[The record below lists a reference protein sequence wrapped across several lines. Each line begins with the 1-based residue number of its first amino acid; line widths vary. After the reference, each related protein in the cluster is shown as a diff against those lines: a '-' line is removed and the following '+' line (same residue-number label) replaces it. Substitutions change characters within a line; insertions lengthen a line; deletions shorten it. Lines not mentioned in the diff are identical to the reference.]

1 MILKIYLSFKPKT
14 FIMKLLFLSLLLTI
28 SIYSSSQATD
38 TTKHNVVRL
47 GKIVGKHLSWKK
59 AANEYYYYFEFN
71 DRGRGPSVTSHSKT
85 DMKGNII
92 LQEISGLDYFK
103 TKVEEKFEVKAGKA
117 SWKNKFENSSAVYK
131 GEMYS
136 NLYGNPGEIE
146 LSLKI
151 LKKSPSKK
159 INILP
164 SGNLSYSVAREETV
178 KDEKDNSLTVQLIGF
193 SGLGGPPNYVWF
205 TKDGNYFGSLSEWM
219 SIIQEGYEKSIDIL
233 LPIQKRIENNFYTSL
248 ANSVTEKNATGIAI
262 KNVTVFNAAEGSTFI
277 NGTVLIK
284 GAMIEKVG
292 TTTLTPIPAGYKII
306 DGTNKFLMPGLWEM
320 HGHFFMGNGPLLMA
334 QGVTN
339 LRDMGNGEELWN
351 VKRRIETDSIL
362 GPEIN
367 IVSGF
372 IDKAGEFAAPTGALI
387 NSLEEGIKYIEDY
400 HKKGCQ
406 QIKLYSSINPKWVK
420 PLADKAHNLG
430 MRVCGHIPAFMTAS
444 QAIDAGYD
452 EITHLNML
460 MLNFFGDT
468 VDTRNMT
475 RFKLI
480 GNKGNTIDVNSDV
493 IKNFIQKLKDK
504 NIAVDPT
511 ITVFESMFTDLPGK
525 VAKAYLPI
533 EKYLPP
539 QTKRNVMAGSF
550 IDDESLSQQYG
561 KSYEVMKKFVK
572 ALYDNGITILAGTDG
587 GILQHEL
594 EVYSECGIPN
604 YDVLRM
610 ATYFPAK
617 EYGLLD
623 NYGTVAPGKI
633 ANLILIDGDPKKNI
647 KDLRKIYLTI
657 KKGKIYSPKKIYA
670 AYGWKYYY

>member
-1 MILKIYLSFKPKT
+1 MRSF
-14 FIMKLLFLSLLLTI
+14 FVCLSLAIAI
-28 SIYSSSQATD
+28 SGLAQTTD
-38 TTKHNVVRL
+38 TIKHNVVRL
-47 GKIVGKHLSWKK
+47 GKVVGKHLSWKK
-59 AANEYYYYFEFN
+59 GANDHYYYFEFN

-85 DMKGNII
+85 DSKGNII
-92 LQEISGLDYFK
+92 FQEITGVDYFK
-103 TKVEEKFEVKAGKA
+103 TKVEEKFEIKTGKA
-117 SWKNKFENSSAVYK
+117 LWKNKFENESVAYK
-131 GEMYS
+131 GELYS
-136 NLYGNPGEIE
+136 NINGNPGEIE
-146 LSLKI
+146 LALRI
-151 LKKSPSKK
+151 LKNSTSKK

-164 SGNLSYSVAREETV
+164 SGTLTYTIAKEETV
-178 KDEKDNSLTVQLIGF
+178 KNEKNNILTIQLIRF
-193 SGLGGPPNYVWF
+193 TGLGGPPTYTWF
-205 TKDGNYFGSLSEWM
+205 TKDGNFFGNLSDWM
-219 SIIQEGYEKSIDIL
+219 SIIQEGYEKNIDIL
-233 LPIQKRIENNFYTSL
+233 LPIQKKFENNFYTNL
-248 ANSVTEKNATGIAI
+248 AKAVTEKNAAGIAI

-284 GAMIEKVG
+284 GNMIEKIG
-292 TTTLTPIPAGYKII
+292 NSSYTTIPAGYKII

-320 HGHFFMGNGPLLMA
+320 HGHFFMNDGPLMMA

-351 VKRRIETDSIL
+351 LKKRIQADSIL

-406 QIKLYSSINPKWVK
+406 QIKLYSSINPEWVK
-420 PLADKAHNLG
+420 PLADKAHALG

-444 QAIDAGYD
+444 QAIDAGYN

-480 GNKGNTIDVNSDV
+480 GNKGNTIEVNSDAA
-493 IKNFIQKLKDK
+493 KSFIQKMKDK
-504 NIAVDPT
+504 NIAIDPT
-511 ITVFESMFTDLPGK
+511 ITVFESMFTDMPGK
-525 VAKAYLPI
+525 VAKAYQPI
-533 EKYLPP
+533 EKYLPS
-539 QTKRNVMAGSF
+539 QTRRFAMAGNF
-550 IDDESLSQQYG
+550 IDDKSLAQEYS

-572 ALYDNGITILAGTDG
+572 VLYDNGITILAGTDG

-610 ATYFPAK
+610 ATYLPAK
-617 EYGLLD
+617 EYGFLD
-623 NYGTVAPGKI
+623 KYGTVAPGKI
-633 ANLILIDGDPKKNI
+633 ANLVLIDGDPKKNI
-647 KDLRKIYLTI
+647 KDIRKIYLTI
-657 KKGKIYSPKKIYA
+657 KEGKIYSPKKIYA

>member
-1 MILKIYLSFKPKT
+1 MIKKALSFEPKT
-14 FIMKLLFLSLLLTI
+14 LLMKPIILSLLLATVFISSAQNADTI
-28 SIYSSSQATD
+28 R
-38 TTKHNVVRL
+38 HNVVRL
-47 GKIVGKHLSWKK
+47 GQIVGKHLSWKK
-59 AANEYYYYFEFN
+59 GSYDYYYYFEFN
-71 DRGRGPSVTSHSKT
+71 DRGRGPAITSHSKT
-85 DMKGNII
+85 DSKGNII
-92 LQEISGLDYFK
+92 FQEITGVDYFK

-117 SWKNKFENSSAVYK
+117 SWKNKFENESVPYK
-131 GEMYS
+131 GQ
-136 NLYGNPGEIE
+136 LYYNINGNPGEIE

-151 LKKSPSKK
+151 MKTLPQKKV
-159 INILP
+159 NILP
-164 SGNLSYSVAREETV
+164 TGTLNYTVIKEETV
-178 KDEKDNSLTVQLIGF
+178 KDEKNNSTTIQLIGF
-193 SGLGGPPNYVWF
+193 SGLGGPPTYYWF
-205 TKDGNYFGSLSEWM
+205 TKEGNFFSNLSDWQ
-219 SIIQEGYEKSIDIL
+219 SIIKEGYEKYIDIL
-233 LPIQKRIENNFYTSL
+233 LPVQKKFEDGFYTNL
-248 ANSVTEKNATGIAI
+248 AKTVTEKNNTGIAI
-262 KNVTVFNAAEGSTFI
+262 KNVTVFNASEGSTFV

-284 GAMIEKVG
+284 DNIIEKMG
-292 TTTLTPIPAGYKII
+292 NSTNIKIPAGYKVI

-320 HGHFFMGNGPLLMA
+320 HGHFFMGDGPVMIA

-339 LRDMGNGEELWN
+339 LRDMGNGDELWN
-351 VKRRIETDSIL
+351 VKRKVEADSLL

-367 IVSGF
+367 IISGF

-387 NSLEEGIKYIEDY
+387 NSLEEGLKYIDEY

-406 QIKLYSSINPKWVK
+406 QIKLYSSINPEWVK
-420 PLADKAHNLG
+420 PLAAKAHSYG

-475 RFKLI
+475 RFKLV
-480 GNKGNTIDVNSDV
+480 GKKGYTIDVNSDAV
-493 IKNFIQKLKDK
+493 KDFIQKMKDK
-504 NIAVDPT
+504 NISVDPT
-511 ITVFESMFTDLPGK
+511 ISIFESMFTDMPGK
-525 VAKAYLPI
+525 MAKAYSPI
-533 EKYLPP
+533 AKYLPSEV
-539 QTKRNVMAGSF
+539 KRRALSGSF
-550 IDDESLSQQYG
+550 IDDESYSVQYG
-561 KSYEVMKKFVK
+561 NSYETMKKLLK
-572 ALYDNGITILAGTDG
+572 ALYDNGITILSGTDG

-617 EYGLLD
+617 QYGLLD
-623 NYGTVAPGKI
+623 KYGTVAEGKI

-657 KKGKIYSPKKIYA
+657 KEGKIYSPKRIYA

>member
-1 MILKIYLSFKPKT
+1 
-14 FIMKLLFLSLLLTI
+14 MKLLFLSVLLATALI
-28 SIYSSSQATD
+28 SSAQNTD
-38 TTKHNVVRL
+38 TIKHNVVRL
-47 GKIVGKHLSWKK
+47 GKIVGRHLSWKK
-59 AANEYYYYFEFN
+59 GPNDFYYYFEFN
-71 DRGRGPSVTSHSKT
+71 DRGRGPAITSHSKT
-85 DMKGNII
+85 DNKGNII
-92 LQEISGLDYFK
+92 LQEITGVDYFK

-117 SWKNKFENSSAVYK
+117 LWKNKFENESVPYK
-131 GEMYS
+131 GELYS
-136 NLYGNPGEIE
+136 NMNGNPGEIE

-151 LKKSPSKK
+151 MKAAAQKKV
-159 INILP
+159 NILP
-164 SGNLSYSVAREETV
+164 SGTLSYTVVKEETI
-178 KDEKDNSLTVQLIGF
+178 KDEKNNSLTIQLIGF
-193 SGLGGPPNYVWF
+193 SGLGGPPNYNWF
-205 TKDGNYFGSLSEWM
+205 TKDGNFFGNLSDWT
-219 SIIQEGYEKSIDIL
+219 SIIQEGYEKNIDIL
-233 LPIQKRIENNFYTSL
+233 LPIQKKFENNFYTNL
-248 ANSVTEKNATGIAI
+248 AKTATEKNSTGIAI
-262 KNVTVFNAAEGSTFI
+262 KNVTVFNASEGSTFI

-284 GAMIEKVG
+284 DNIIEKVG
-292 TTTLTPIPAGYKII
+292 SSTYIKIPAGYKVI

-320 HGHFFMGNGPLLMA
+320 HGHFSMNDGPLMMA

-339 LRDMGNGEELWN
+339 LRDMGNGDELWN
-351 VKRRIETDSIL
+351 VKRRVDTDSIL

-367 IVSGF
+367 IISGF

-387 NSLEEGIKYIEDY
+387 NSLEEGLKYIDDY

-406 QIKLYSSINPKWVK
+406 QIKLYSSINPEWVK
-420 PLADKAHNLG
+420 PLAAKAHSYG

-475 RFKLI
+475 RFKLV
-480 GNKGNTIDVNSDV
+480 GKKGSSIDVNSDAV
-493 IKNFIQKLKDK
+493 KSFIQKMKDK
-504 NIAVDPT
+504 NITVDPT
-511 ITVFESMFTDLPGK
+511 ITVFEGMFIDLPGK

-533 EKYLPP
+533 VQYLPSEA
-539 QTKRNVMAGSF
+539 KRRALSGGF
-550 IDDESLSQQYG
+550 IDDESFAVQYG
-561 KSYEVMKKFVK
+561 KSYETMKKLLK
-572 ALYDNGITILAGTDG
+572 ALYDNGITILSGTDG

-617 EYGLLD
+617 QYGLLD
-623 NYGTVAPGKI
+623 KYGTVAEGKI

-647 KDLRKIYLTI
+647 KDIRKIYLTI
-657 KKGKIYSPKKIYA
+657 KEGKIYYPKKIYA

>member
-1 MILKIYLSFKPKT
+1 
-14 FIMKLLFLSLLLTI
+14 MKLMLLSLLLSTVI
-28 SIYSSSQATD
+28 TGSAQNTD
-38 TTKHNVVRL
+38 TIRHNVVRL
-47 GKIVGKHLSWKK
+47 GKVVGKHLSWKK
-59 AANEYYYYFEFN
+59 GSNDFYYYFEFN
-71 DRGRGPSVTSHSKT
+71 DRGRGPAVTSHSKT
-85 DMKGNII
+85 DGKSNII
-92 LQEISGLDYFK
+92 FQEITGVDYFK

-117 SWKNKFENSSAVYK
+117 SWKNKFENESVPYK
-131 GEMYS
+131 GELYS
-136 NLYGNPGEIE
+136 NINGNPGEIE

-151 LKKSPSKK
+151 MKAAALKK

-164 SGNLSYSVAREETV
+164 SGTLSYTVAKEEIV
-178 KDEKDNSLTVQLIGF
+178 KDEKNNSLTIQLIGF
-193 SGLGGPPNYVWF
+193 SGLGGPPNYNWF
-205 TKDGNYFGSLSEWM
+205 TKEGNFFGSLSDWT
-219 SIIQEGYEKSIDIL
+219 SIIREGYEKNIDIL
-233 LPIQKRIENNFYTSL
+233 LPIQKKFEDNFYTNL
-248 ANSVTEKNATGIAI
+248 AKTVTEKNSKGIAI
-262 KNVTVFNAAEGSTFI
+262 KNVTVFNAAEGSTFV

-284 GAMIEKVG
+284 DNIIEKVG
-292 TTTLTPIPAGYKII
+292 NSTYVKIPAGYKVI

-320 HGHFFMGNGPLLMA
+320 HGHFFMGDGPVMMA

-339 LRDMGNGEELWN
+339 LRDMGNNDELWN
-351 VKRRIETDSIL
+351 VKKRVESDSIL

-367 IVSGF
+367 IISGF

-387 NSLEEGIKYIEDY
+387 NSLEEGLKYIDNY

-406 QIKLYSSINPKWVK
+406 QIKLYSSINPEWVK
-420 PLADKAHNLG
+420 PLAAKADSYG

-475 RFKLI
+475 RFKLV
-480 GNKGNTIDVNSDV
+480 GKKGSSLDVNSDAV
-493 IKNFIQKLKDK
+493 KNFIQKMKDK
-504 NIAVDPT
+504 NITVDPT
-511 ITVFESMFTDLPGK
+511 ITEFEGMFTDLPGK
-525 VAKAYLPI
+525 VSRAYLPI
-533 EKYLPP
+533 VQYLPSEA
-539 QTKRNVMAGSF
+539 KRRALSGGFV
-550 IDDESLSQQYG
+550 DDESLAPQYT
-561 KSYEVMKKFVK
+561 KSYEVMKKFLK

-587 GILQHEL
+587 GIVQHEL

-623 NYGTVAPGKI
+623 KYGTVAAGKI

-647 KDLRKIYLTI
+647 RDIRKIYLTI
-657 KKGKIYSPKKIYA
+657 KEGKIYSPKRIYA

>member
-1 MILKIYLSFKPKT
+1 MAIAIPGLAQT
-14 FIMKLLFLSLLLTI
+14 
-28 SIYSSSQATD
+28 TD
-38 TTKHNVVRL
+38 TIRHNVVRL
-47 GKIVGKHLSWKK
+47 GKVVGKHLSWKK
-59 AANEYYYYFEFN
+59 GANDHFYYFEFN

-85 DMKGNII
+85 DSKGNII
-92 LQEISGLDYFK
+92 LQEITGVDYFK
-103 TKVEEKFEVKAGKA
+103 TKVEEKFEIKTGKA
-117 SWKNKFENSSAVYK
+117 LWKNKFENESVPYK
-131 GEMYS
+131 GELYS
-136 NLYGNPGEIE
+136 NINGNPGEIE
-146 LSLKI
+146 LALRIMKN
-151 LKKSPSKK
+151 SPSKK

-164 SGNLSYSVAREETV
+164 SGTLTYTIAKEETV
-178 KDEKDNSLTVQLIGF
+178 KDEKNNTLTIQLIGF
-193 SGLGGPPNYVWF
+193 TGLGGPPTYIWF
-205 TKDGNYFGSLSEWM
+205 TKDGKFFGNLSDWI
-219 SIIQEGYEKSIDIL
+219 SIIREGYERNIDIL
-233 LPIQKRIENNFYTSL
+233 LPVQKKFENNFYTGL
-248 ANSVTEKNATGIAI
+248 AKTVTEKNAAGIAI

-284 GAMIEKVG
+284 GNLIEKVG
-292 TTTLTPIPAGYKII
+292 NSSYTTIPAGYKII

-320 HGHFFMGNGPLLMA
+320 HGHFFMNDGPLMMA

-351 VKRRIETDSIL
+351 LKRRIQVDSIL

-387 NSLEEGIKYIEDY
+387 NSLEEGITYIEDY

-406 QIKLYSSINPKWVK
+406 QIKLYSSINPEWVK
-420 PLADKAHNLG
+420 PLADKAHALG

-444 QAIDAGYD
+444 QAIDAGYN

-480 GNKGNTIDVNSDV
+480 GNKGNTIDVNSDAV
-493 IKNFIQKLKDK
+493 KSFIQKMKDK
-504 NIAVDPT
+504 NITVDPT
-511 ITVFESMFTDLPGK
+511 ITVFESMFTDMPGK
-525 VAKAYLPI
+525 VAKAYQPI
-533 EKYLPP
+533 EKYLPS
-539 QTKRNVMAGSF
+539 QTRRFAMAGSF
-550 IDDESLSQQYG
+550 IDDESLAPQYS

-594 EVYSECGIPN
+594 EVYSGCGIPN

-623 NYGTVAPGKI
+623 KYGTIAPGKI
-633 ANLILIDGDPKKNI
+633 ANLVLIDGDPKKNI
-647 KDLRKIYLTI
+647 KDIRKIYMTI
-657 KKGKIYSPKKIYA
+657 KEGKIYSPKKIYA

>member
-1 MILKIYLSFKPKT
+1 MRSFFFCLSWAIT
-14 FIMKLLFLSLLLTI
+14 VTGVA
-28 SIYSSSQATD
+28 QTTD
-38 TTKHNVVRL
+38 TIRHNVVRL
-47 GKIVGKHLSWKK
+47 GKVVGKHLSWKTG
-59 AANEYYYYFEFN
+59 ANDYYYYFEFN

-85 DMKGNII
+85 DSKANIV
-92 LQEISGLDYFK
+92 LQEISGVDYFK
-103 TKVEEKFEVKAGKA
+103 TKVEERFEVKTGKA
-117 SWKNKFENSSAVYK
+117 SWKNKFENESVVYK
-131 GEMYS
+131 AELYS
-136 NLYGNPGEIE
+136 NINGNPGEIE
-146 LSLKI
+146 LALRI
-151 LKKSPSKK
+151 LKNSASKK

-164 SGNLSYSVAREETV
+164 SGTLSYSIAKEEIA
-178 KDEKDNSLTVQLIGF
+178 KDVTNNSLAVQLIAF
-193 SGLGGPPNYVWF
+193 TGLGGPPTYTWF
-205 TKDGNYFGSLSEWM
+205 TKDGHFFGSLNEWI
-219 SIIQEGYEKSIDIL
+219 SIIQEGYEKNIDIL
-233 LPIQKRIENNFYTSL
+233 LPIQKKFENNFYTNL
-248 ANSVTEKNATGIAI
+248 AKAVTEKNSTGIAI
-262 KNVTVFNAAEGSTFI
+262 KNVTVFNAAEGSTFV

-284 GAMIEKVG
+284 GNLIEKIG
-292 TTTLTPIPAGYKII
+292 NSSYTTIPAGYKII

-320 HGHFFMGNGPLLMA
+320 HGHFFMSDGPLMMA

-339 LRDMGNGEELWN
+339 LRDMGNGEEVWN
-351 VKRRIETDSIL
+351 LKKRIEADTIL

-406 QIKLYSSINPKWVK
+406 QIKLYSSINPEWVK
-420 PLADKAHNLG
+420 PLADKAHSLG

-444 QAIDAGYD
+444 EAIDAGYD

-468 VDTRNMT
+468 VDTRNMS
-475 RFKLI
+475 RFKLV
-480 GNKGNTIDVNSDV
+480 GKKGYSLDVNSDGV
-493 IKNFIQKLKDK
+493 KSFFQRIKDK
-504 NIAVDPT
+504 NITVDPT
-511 ITVFESMFTDLPGK
+511 ISIFESMFTDMPGK

-533 EKYLPP
+533 EKYLPS
-539 QTKRNVMAGSF
+539 QTRRLAMAGNF
-550 IDDESLSQQYG
+550 IDDESLAPQYSS
-561 KSYEVMKKFVK
+561 SYEVMKKFVK

-610 ATYFPAK
+610 ATYLPAK

-623 NYGTVAPGKI
+623 KYGTIAPGKI

-647 KDLRKIYLTI
+647 KNIRKIYLTI
-657 KKGKIYSPKKIYA
+657 KEGKIYSPKKIYA

>member
-1 MILKIYLSFKPKT
+1 MRSL
-14 FIMKLLFLSLLLTI
+14 FIWLLLAITT
-28 SIYSSSQATD
+28 SGSAQTTD
-38 TTKHNVVRL
+38 TIRHNVVRL
-47 GKIVGKHLSWKK
+47 GKVVGKHLSWKK
-59 AANEYYYYFEFN
+59 GSNDHYYYFEYN
-71 DRGRGPSVTSHSKT
+71 DRGRGPAVTSYTKT
-85 DMKGNII
+85 DNKGNII
-92 LQEISGLDYFK
+92 LQEITGLDYFK
-103 TKVEEKFEVKAGKA
+103 TKVNEKFEVKNSKA
-117 SWKNKFENSSAVYK
+117 SWKNKFENESVPYK
-131 GEMYS
+131 GELYS
-136 NLYGNPGEIE
+136 NMYGNPGEIE

-151 LKKSPSKK
+151 MKNSVSKK
-159 INILP
+159 VNILP
-164 SGNLSYSVAREETV
+164 AGTLSYTVVKEEIV
-178 KDEKDNSLTVQLIGF
+178 KDEKNNSLTIELIGF
-193 SGLGGPPNYVWF
+193 SGLGGPPNYNWF
-205 TKDGNYFGSLSEWM
+205 TKDGNYFGSLSDWT
-219 SIIQEGYEKSIDIL
+219 SIIQAGYEKSIDIL
-233 LPIQKRIENNFYTSL
+233 LPIQKKFEDNFYTSL
-248 ANSVTEKNATGIAI
+248 AKTATEKNNSGIAI
-262 KNVTVFNAAEGSTFI
+262 KNVTVFNASEGSIFI

-284 GAMIEKVG
+284 DNMIEMVG
-292 TTTLTPIPAGYKII
+292 NSTTKIPAGYKVI

-320 HGHFFMGNGPLLMA
+320 HGHFFMGDGPLMMA

-339 LRDMGNGEELWN
+339 LRDMGNNDELWN
-351 VKRRIETDSIL
+351 VKKRVDADSIL
-362 GPEIN
+362 GPEIS

-387 NSLEEGIKYIEDY
+387 NTPEEGLKYIEDY

-406 QIKLYSSINPKWVK
+406 QIKLYSSINPEWVK
-420 PLADKAHNLG
+420 PLADKAHGYG

-480 GNKGNTIDVNSDV
+480 GKKGNSLDVNSNEV
-493 IKNFIQKLKDK
+493 KSFIQKMKDK
-504 NIAVDPT
+504 NITIDPT
-511 ITVFESMFTDLPGK
+511 ITVFEGMFTDLPGK
-525 VAKAYLPI
+525 VSRAYLPI
-533 EKYLPP
+533 EKYLPS
-539 QTKRNVMAGSF
+539 QIKRNAMSGGF
-550 IDDESLSQQYG
+550 IDDESLAPQYSE
-561 KSYEVMKKFVK
+561 SYDVMKKFLK

-587 GILQHEL
+587 GIIQHEL

-623 NYGTVAPGKI
+623 KYGTVAPGKI

-647 KDLRKIYLTI
+647 KDIRKIYLTI
-657 KKGKIYSPKKIYA
+657 KEGKIYSPKKIYA

>member
-1 MILKIYLSFKPKT
+1 MRS
-14 FIMKLLFLSLLLTI
+14 LFVSISLAITLPGLTQT
-28 SIYSSSQATD
+28 SD
-38 TTKHNVVRL
+38 TIRHNVVRQ
-47 GKIVGKHLSWKK
+47 GKVVGKHLSWK
-59 AANEYYYYFEFN
+59 AGANDYYYYFEFN
-71 DRGRGPSVTSHSKT
+71 DRGRGPSVTSHSTT
-85 DMKGNII
+85 DSKGNI
-92 LQEISGLDYFK
+92 LFQEISGVDYFK
-103 TKVEEKFEVKAGKA
+103 TKIEERFEVKTGKA
-117 SWKNKFENSSAVYK
+117 SWKNKFENESVAYK
-131 GEMYS
+131 GELYS
-136 NLYGNPGEIE
+136 NINGNPGEIE
-146 LSLKI
+146 LALQLLKN
-151 LKKSPSKK
+151 STSKK

-164 SGNLSYSVAREETV
+164 SGALSYSIAKEETV
-178 KDEKDNSLTVQLIGF
+178 KDEKNNTLALQLIAF
-193 SGLGGPPNYVWF
+193 TGLGGPPTYTWF
-205 TKDGNYFGSLSEWM
+205 TKDGNFFGSLSNGI
-219 SIIQEGYEKSIDIL
+219 SIIQAGYEKNIDVL
-233 LPIQKRIENNFYTSL
+233 LPIQKKFENNFYTNL
-248 ANSVTEKNATGIAI
+248 AKTVTEKNSTGIAI

-284 GAMIEKVG
+284 GNLIEKMG
-292 TTTLTPIPAGYKII
+292 NSFNTTIPAGYKII

-320 HGHFFMGNGPLLMA
+320 HCHFFMRNGPLMMA

-351 VKRRIETDSIL
+351 LKKRIEADSML
-362 GPEIN
+362 GPDIS

-387 NSLEEGIKYIEDY
+387 NSLEEGIKHIEVY
-400 HKKGCQ
+400 QKKGCR
-406 QIKLYSSINPKWVK
+406 QIKLYSSINPEWVK
-420 PLADKAHNLG
+420 PLADKAHSLG
-430 MRVCGHIPAFMTAS
+430 MKVCGHIPAFMTAS

-475 RFKLI
+475 RFKLV
-480 GNKGNTIDVNSDV
+480 GTKGNTLDVNSDAV
-493 IKNFIQKLKDK
+493 KVFFQKMKDK
-504 NIAVDPT
+504 NITVDPT
-511 ITVFESMFTDLPGK
+511 ISIFESMFTDMPGK
-525 VAKAYLPI
+525 VAKAFLPI
-533 EKYLPP
+533 EKYLPA
-539 QTKRNVMAGSF
+539 QTRRYAMAGNF
-550 IDDESLSQQYG
+550 IDDESLAQQYSS
-561 KSYEVMKKFVK
+561 SYEVMKKFLK

-623 NYGTVAPGKI
+623 KYGTIAPGKI

-647 KDLRKIYLTI
+647 KDIRKIYLTI
-657 KKGKIYSPKKIYA
+657 KEGKIYSPKKIYT